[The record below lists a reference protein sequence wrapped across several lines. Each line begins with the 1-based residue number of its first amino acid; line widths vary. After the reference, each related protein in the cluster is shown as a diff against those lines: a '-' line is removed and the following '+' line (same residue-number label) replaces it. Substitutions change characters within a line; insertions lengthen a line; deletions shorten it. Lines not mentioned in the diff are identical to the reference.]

1 MANTSATGGY
11 LAPTTPAAAYDQP
24 LDKQLQAVVVGI
36 TGMPGSLVRP
46 RWQERPPQQP
56 DRTTNWC
63 AVGILR
69 IGAQYGRTIRHF
81 PDGEGH
87 DEEETYEDLE
97 LLATFYGPDCGGM
110 AALLRDGLW
119 IPQNREAM
127 RANGMA
133 LTDTGRITLL
143 GELLG
148 PEYRRRADLP
158 ITLAR
163 NVSRSYP
170 VLNLLQ
176 AQLSLATPDHP
187 QNANTSPE
195 I

>member
-11 LAPTTPAAAYDQP
+11 LVPTTPSPAYDQP
-24 LDKQLQAVVVGI
+24 LDLQLQSVVRGI
-36 TGMPGSLVRP
+36 TGLRGDLVRP
-46 RWQERPPQQP
+46 RWQEKPPQQP
-56 DRTTNWC
+56 ARSDTWC
-63 AVGILR
+63 AIGIIR
-69 IGAQYGRTIRHF
+69 IGAAYGRTIQHH
-81 PDGEGH
+81 PEGDGH

-97 LLATFYGPDCGGM
+97 LLASFYGPGCGGM

-119 IPQNREAM
+119 IPQNREEM

-133 LTDTGRITLL
+133 LTDTGRVTLL
-143 GELLG
+143 GEPIG
-148 PEYRRRADLP
+148 PEFRRRADLH

-170 VLNLLQ
+170 ILNLLQ
-176 AQLSLATPDHP
+176 AQIFLETGSYT
-187 QNANTSPE
+187 QNATTPSE